1 MYNLCVFLQ
10 ARCRG
15 WLGRRKFKQLE
26 IQDSAAL
33 VIQQNVLSYLEVR
46 DFSWWKLFLK
56 VKPMLAIWRAEE
68 DIKDRDVTECYVVL
82 LVSGVS

>member
-1 MYNLCVFLQ
+1 MSSVCVFVQ

-15 WLGRRKFKQLE
+15 WVGRQKFKKMQ

-46 DFSWWKLFLK
+46 DFSWWKLFMK

-68 DIKDRDVTECYVVL
+68 DIKDRDVRRMSVREV
-82 LVSGVS
+82 